1 MYQLKKIFINLLAK
15 SDNNIYMR
23 LVLFVKIMNI
33 MSEYQNNDDNE
44 SNFSV

>member
-1 MYQLKKIFINLLAK
+1 MYQFKKIFINLLAK